1 MFSLRASLTGL
12 IARIALVVQRPVRGA
27 TDNVNMDPLGEF
39 LPADHVS
46 RYTLQAG
53 PSGQSVAYMPGPPSS
68 LPTTPDPVYIEQRSN
83 GYGRLFSNGLEN
95 PRSGPRPCSE
105 STLPAYEDVVPSAVA
120 ASEARRTSV
129 SWNGRA
135 VTGDVE
141 MQLPVRSLNPFRADA
156 SLQVTHNERPPTY
169 VEVEAAQPV
178 APRRRGCVRFGL
190 LIGLAGAVAI
200 AVTVVALKKAGSF

>member
-1 MFSLRASLTGL
+1 MFSLRTSLTGL
-12 IARIALVVQRPVRGA
+12 IARIALVVQRPVRRG

-39 LPADHVS
+39 LSADHVS

-53 PSGQSVAYMPGPPSS
+53 PSGQSVAYMPGLPSS

-83 GYGRLFSNGLEN
+83 GYGNIFSNGLEN
-95 PRSGPRPCSE
+95 PRSGPRPE

-120 ASEARRTSV
+120 APEARRTSV
-129 SWNGRA
+129 GGNDRV

-169 VEVEAAQPV
+169 VEVEPAQPV